1 MLNFKSLKMSKI
13 NLVDADDLVSK
24 IVDRL
29 QTINTTKDELLGTDE
44 KPVGIK
50 EMADYLGFSPNYVR
64 RLCQQKKLPH
74 KKLEGKNGPI
84 LMYKSEI
91 RAWVDSHSVKT
102 LEEIRKDV
110 NFNI

>member
-1 MLNFKSLKMSKI
+1 MSKI

-44 KPVGIK
+44 KPMGIK
-50 EMADYLGFSPNYVR
+50 QMADFLGFSPNYVR
-64 RLCQQKKLPH
+64 RLCQQKRLPH

-84 LMYKSEI
+84 LMFKTEI
-91 RAWVDSHSVKT
+91 KEWIDKHNVKT
-102 LEEIRKDV
+102 LEEIRKEV
-110 NFNI
+110 NFDIK

>member
-1 MLNFKSLKMSKI
+1 MSKI
-13 NLVDADDLVSK
+13 TLVDADDLVSK

-29 QTINTTKDELLGTDE
+29 QTINTTKGELLGTDE
-44 KPVGIK
+44 KPIGIK

-91 RAWVDSHSVKT
+91 RAWVDSHTVET
-102 LEEIRKDV
+102 LIDIRKKV
-110 NFNI
+110 NFEIK